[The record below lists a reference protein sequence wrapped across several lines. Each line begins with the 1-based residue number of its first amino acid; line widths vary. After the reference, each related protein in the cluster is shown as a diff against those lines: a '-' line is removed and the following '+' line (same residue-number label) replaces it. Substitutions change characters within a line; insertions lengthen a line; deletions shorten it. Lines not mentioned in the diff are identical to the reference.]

1 MSNKL
6 KVPEGLRDFGNM
18 LAQDFY
24 EQIQVKW
31 FADIIVKA
39 MSFIILVVVAAE
51 CNNGQMWKVAFDLIA
66 YFNGFFSAELK
77 VQYHQ
82 VRLLCSDDIQEVRR
96 TVIGG
101 VDLETG
107 FGKGNF
113 QYFQH
118 RQIGFLNN
126 NSIHR
131 EGV

>member
-1 MSNKL
+1 
-6 KVPEGLRDFGNM
+6 M

-39 MSFIILVVVAAE
+39 VSFVILVDVVVAAE
-51 CNNGQMWKVAFDLIA
+51 CNNGQMRKAAFDLIA

-101 VDLETG
+101 VHLEAG

-118 RQIGFLNN
+118 CQIGFLND